1 MFEKDAGYYNIII
14 YNYVS
19 SAGGYLKFK
28 TEFRHTEEEAVKLAR
43 KYLADKSIKYK
54 VEIEQVRKVI
64 GWDKGNY
71 CELCGKYIKKEHLKV
86 CDKCAS
92 EYKF

>member
-1 MFEKDAGYYNIII
+1 MFDKELCWYNIII

-19 SAGGYLKFK
+19 SAGCYLKLK
-28 TEFRHTEEEAVKLAR
+28 TEYRNTEEAAVKLAR
-43 KYLADKSIKYK
+43 KYLADKNIKYK
-54 VEIEQVRKVI
+54 VEIEQVCKVV
-64 GWDKGNY
+64 GWDKGSY
-71 CELCGKYIKKEHLKV
+71 CELCGEYIEKEHLKV

>member
-1 MFEKDAGYYNIII
+1 MFDKEISCYNIII
-14 YNYVS
+14 SDYVS
-19 SAGGYLKFK
+19 AIGGYRHLR
-28 TEFRHTEEEAVKLAR
+28 TEKRYTEEEAVKLGR
-43 KYLADKSIKYK
+43 KYLTDESIKYK
-54 VEIEQVRKVI
+54 VKIEQVSNLI

-71 CELCGKYIKKEHLKV
+71 CECCGKYIAKEHLKV